1 MYKEKGNKI
10 NWWTAVP
17 FITTRQVKSADLHE
31 HDSSP
36 PSDLTLSIVTEIEVK
51 EAEAREPL
59 DTTEGEEIGIEA
71 FDFGTKREDETIC
84 TFIYILII
92 LVWASLE

>member
-1 MYKEKGNKI
+1 MIVVVCCYCHN
-10 NWWTAVP
+10 TSPAVVP
-17 FITTRQVKSADLHE
+17 FLTTRRVKPADLHE

-59 DTTEGEEIGIEA
+59 DATEGEEIGIEA
-71 FDFGTKREDETIC
+71 FNFGT
-84 TFIYILII
+84 
-92 LVWASLE
+92 